1 MLLKYGIYRRETMK
15 KLLAALIVITMVLL
29 SGQAYTKDVLYKEN
43 ASTILGEYED
53 KVILLDFHFNSERYV
68 L

>member
-1 MLLKYGIYRRETMK
+1 MK
-15 KLLAALIVITMVLL
+15 KLLAALIVITMLLL

-43 ASTILGEYED
+43 ASTILGESED

>member
-1 MLLKYGIYRRETMK
+1 MK